1 MRGAL
6 SAGRLV
12 LDALPLCQRPRRALG
27 VLAAA
32 KKTTSSNPT
41 FLILIV
47 ILVGAYLLFF
57 RPRQQKLRQQQ
68 AKQREVEVGDEVV
81 TTSGIIGRVQGFNG
95 DRIEVEIAP
104 GTTIEI
110 VQQGIGRRIEPAG
123 RGAAVRLGRVG
134 EPVDRARHPAAEQEH
149 GHTDGH
155 TDGHAEHPGDGG
167 TAARRARVGPGPG
180 ASSPGR
186 ARSAGEPP
194 RCNAD
199 SSRASSLT
207 LRRLLRDRSA
217 SPSGSAGR
225 RSSVWISRRPLGR
238 LQAGAQRDLTPT
250 LQTVVNIMHGSGP
263 MPSASPSR
271 TSLPKA
277 TTSSCSSP
285 G

>member
-1 MRGAL
+1 MPFHFVNAL
-6 SAGRLV
+6 A
-12 LDALPLCQRPRRALG
+12 ALG

-81 TTSGIIGRVQGFNG
+81 LTSGIIGRVQGFNG

-110 VQQGIGRRIEPAG
+110 VKQGIGRRIEPAANEEAPSDSG
-123 RGAAVRLGRVG
+123 GSASQWTVP
-134 EPVDRARHPAAEQEH
+134 EHPAAEQEH

-167 TAARRARVGPGPG
+167 TSGEAGSGWARPWGEQPGEG
-180 ASSPGR
+180 NA
-186 ARSAGEPP
+186 SAG
-194 RCNAD
+194 
-199 SSRASSLT
+199 
-207 LRRLLRDRSA
+207 
-217 SPSGSAGR
+217 G
-225 RSSVWISRRPLGR
+225 
-238 LQAGAQRDLTPT
+238 
-250 LQTVVNIMHGSGP
+250 
-263 MPSASPSR
+263 
-271 TSLPKA
+271 TS
-277 TTSSCSSP
+277 
-285 G
+285 